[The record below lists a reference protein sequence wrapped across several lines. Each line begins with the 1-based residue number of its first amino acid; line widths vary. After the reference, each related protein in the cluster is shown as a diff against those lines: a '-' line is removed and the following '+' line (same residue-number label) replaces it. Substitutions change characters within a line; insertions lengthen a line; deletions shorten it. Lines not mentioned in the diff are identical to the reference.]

1 MTLSL
6 AVLEIFSTSQ
16 KRSVTIEINIFK
28 SFKDLKLSV
37 ANICKDEGCYSNVKI
52 KEDIKHEAL
61 ATNLKSTNQVL

>member
-16 KRSVTIEINIFK
+16 NITIEINIFK

-52 KEDIKHEAL
+52 KEDIKQEAL
-61 ATNLKSTNQVL
+61 ATNLKSTNQIL